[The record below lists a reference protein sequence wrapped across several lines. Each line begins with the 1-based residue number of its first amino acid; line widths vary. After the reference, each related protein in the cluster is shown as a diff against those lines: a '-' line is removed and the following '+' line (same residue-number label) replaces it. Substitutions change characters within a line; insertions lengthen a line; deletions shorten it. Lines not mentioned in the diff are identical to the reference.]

1 MTWFLYDETDETV
14 KLWLIDGRQKT
25 KNMSANPNVT
35 LFILDPR
42 NQFRTLEIRAKA
54 EVAADPELVLEKR
67 IAPKYGIADFRRFDQ
82 EGDTRS
88 RVTLHPVKI
97 NILDQAPPD
106 WGSVTPR

>member
-1 MTWFLYDETDETV
+1 M

-97 NILDQAPPD
+97 NILDQTPPD